1 MPKEHEFYHGTSS
14 LFIDSILKN
23 GLGGVNPN
31 LKFKNLEL
39 LKFIYGQ
46 CENTLFNEKKYSV
59 LMRETTLAMIRQT
72 DLIVR
77 RENKEDE
84 TFNFRH
90 KEIYVSLSEF
100 KAITYSVLNK
110 IGSEILQRSYDLYQL
125 LVENK
130 IKVNIP
136 KELNYYGIE
145 NIDIGKLKPLLI
157 KTKRIQ
163 KNNLIQ
169 ENGLDGEEFIEIL
182 NEHYDKMTKKD
193 KFLNF
198 QYMNFGLKRP
208 VKVEKKEVYEIKYS
222 GNIRER
228 DFEYKLSEYK
238 KVYS

>member
-1 MPKEHEFYHGTSS
+1 M
-14 LFIDSILKN
+14 
-23 GLGGVNPN
+23 
-31 LKFKNLEL
+31 KFKNLEL
-39 LKFIYGQ
+39 LKFIYGK
-46 CENTLFNEKKYSV
+46 CENTLFNEEKYSV

-77 RENKEDE
+77 RENQKDE

-100 KAITYSVLNK
+100 KAITYSVTNK

-125 LVENK
+125 LVDNK
-130 IKVNIP
+130 VKVNIP
-136 KELNYYGIE
+136 KELNHYGIE
-145 NIDIGKLKPLLI
+145 NIEIEKLKPLLI

-163 KNNLIQ
+163 KDNLIQ
-169 ENGLDGEEFIEIL
+169 ENGFDGEKFIEIL
-182 NEHYDKMTKKD
+182 NEHYDKMTEKD

-208 VKVEKKEVYEIKYS
+208 VGIERQEVYEIKYS

-228 DFEYKLSEYK
+228 GFDYNLVEYE